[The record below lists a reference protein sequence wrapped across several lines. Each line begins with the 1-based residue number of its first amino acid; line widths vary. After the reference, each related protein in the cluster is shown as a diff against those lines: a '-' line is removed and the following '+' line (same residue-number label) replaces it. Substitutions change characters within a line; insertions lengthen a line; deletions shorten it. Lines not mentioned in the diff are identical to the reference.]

1 MFRFSCP
8 LLVFCWLIV
17 GAIGSGQD
25 GRPEVVLVRG
35 GAGYWPGVSA
45 LSQELSDHGFS
56 PRVIMGATHSIHAR
70 LIADQFHAGRRSGPV
85 TIIGYSSG
93 ADYACRMSRLLG
105 ERNVPVSTLVLI
117 ESTLGTA
124 VPNNVDYCINIYESR
139 PNTDWIPA
147 FRGVPVQ
154 AIGSQTNLLNLDSRS
169 EGDLQWLTEYNHFT
183 VVSNSQSHVML
194 RNLLVLRQS
203 QQSQTA
209 PPAPGDGLVPSS
221 PPASPAPEQLSVMPQ
236 SALPAGYQATP
247 KFRLRTLLLPSRTA
261 Y

>member
-8 LLVFCWLIV
+8 LIVCCWLIISSV
-17 GAIGSGQD
+17 GIAQD
-25 GRPEVVLVRG
+25 GRPEVVLIRG

-56 PRVIMGATHSIHAR
+56 PRVIMGLTHSIHAR
-70 LIADQFHAGRRSGPV
+70 SIADQYFAGQRSGPI

-105 ERNVPVSTLVLI
+105 ERGVPVSTLVLI
-117 ESTLGTA
+117 ESTLGTT
-124 VPNNVDYCINIYESR
+124 VPNNVDYCVNIYESR
-139 PNTDWIPA
+139 PATDWIPA

-154 AIGSQTNLLNLDSRS
+154 ATNSQTNLLNLDSRAN
-169 EGDLQWLTEYNHFT
+169 GDLQWMTQYNHFT

-194 RNLLVLRQS
+194 RNLLQIRES
-203 QQSQTA
+203 QQTQPVQPAPSESLLPP
-209 PPAPGDGLVPSS
+209 PPAPEAVAPQTELPTSYQ
-221 PPASPAPEQLSVMPQ
+221 PAPRS
-236 SALPAGYQATP
+236 
-247 KFRLRTLLLPSRTA
+247 RLRTLFRPSRTA